1 MTELRDST
9 DESDLRE
16 DRDHPGSGLCRSS
29 ILTYLG
35 AGFAGLLG
43 SLVSVMLTIGY
54 LFYKWT
60 RLEASCECISQTC

>member
-16 DRDHPGSGLCRSS
+16 DRDHPGSGLFRSS

-54 LFYKWT
+54 LFYN
-60 RLEASCECISQTC
+60 LNDQSPVVELVIMI